1 MKQWFFLVVKLT
13 ASFYSAVVLLNFM
26 VDPLMKFRH
35 LPTLAYKYDVEAE
48 RFINAGLARYMSY
61 TTAMVGTSMIENFQ
75 VDDIDTTL
83 HTHSVKLPF
92 SGGTA
97 KEFALLLTFVLD
109 QHHATHILYA
119 LDMFSYR
126 KYDPNNDQTTN
137 YDYMFRDDPIAWFK
151 YLTNTST
158 TQKSIT
164 LLIKTL
170 YHIKDIKETKYK
182 TAFMWASEVT
192 FDEDTVRRD
201 WDLRDRSKL
210 QSAFS
215 PEEYGYEDLK
225 GNFDHY
231 LYPILVS
238 HPTLK
243 FTIFYP
249 PYSFLTW
256 KLAQERGSL
265 DSLMQFKAYTLSKLV
280 ALPNVEVYDFQHD
293 PMIYELNNYKDISH
307 YSEKINHVMLER
319 IVHHRDHITPQTLS
333 EHLQKLREDEAKWRE
348 MNPDE

>member
-1 MKQWFFLVVKLT
+1 MKQWVFLVVKLT

-26 VDPLMKFRH
+26 VDPSMKCRH
-35 LPTLAYKYDVEAE
+35 TASFAYDYNDATE
-48 RFINAGLARYMSY
+48 RFLAGGMARYISY
-61 TTAMVGTSMIENFQ
+61 ITAMVGTSMIENFQ
-75 VDDIDTTL
+75 VEDIDTTL
-83 HTHSVKLPF
+83 DTHSVKLPF

-97 KEFALLLTFVLD
+97 KEFSLLLTFILD

-119 LDMFSYR
+119 LDTFSYR
-126 KYDPNNDQTTN
+126 KIDPKNEQIAN
-137 YDYMFRDDPIAWFK
+137 YDYMFGGDPIAWFK

-158 TQKSIT
+158 TQKSLT
-164 LLIKTL
+164 LLRDTL
-170 YHIKDIKETKYK
+170 NPTEKNSYPH
-182 TAFMWASEVT
+182 AFMWASEVT

-215 PEEYGYEDLK
+215 PKEYGYEDLK
-225 GNFDHY
+225 GNFDRY
-231 LYPILVS
+231 LYSILVS
-238 HPTLK
+238 HPTIK

-256 KLAQERGSL
+256 KLAQERGAL
-265 DSLMQFKAYTLSKLV
+265 GNMMAFKAYTLSKLV

-293 PMIYELNNYKDISH
+293 PLIYELNNYKDISH
-307 YSEKINHVMLER
+307 YSDDINHVMLER
-319 IVHHRDHITPQTLS
+319 IAHHRDHITPQTLS
-333 EHLQKLREDEAKWRE
+333 DHLQQLREDEAKWRE